1 MGVML
6 CLKIGI
12 QLDQVCHEPWD
23 VDIYENDS
31 NLLNQKCVHGNDHNI
46 LNYYIW
52 SSFEYIYNS
61 GSYNITYFFPVL
73 CDISLRTNALGVLL
87 YLETGGFIV
96 DEWYG
101 DLEGLNLPMCT
112 L

>member
-1 MGVML
+1 M
-6 CLKIGI
+6 
-12 QLDQVCHEPWD
+12 
-23 VDIYENDS
+23 N
-31 NLLNQKCVHGNDHNI
+31 
-46 LNYYIW
+46 
-52 SSFEYIYNS
+52 IYN
-61 GSYNITYFFPVL
+61 NITHLFPVL